1 MESIIRAI
9 EIYPDRVRLLD
20 QRKLPLVE
28 EYVECYTYQEVAEA
42 IRTMVVRGAPA
53 IGVAAAGGV
62 ALGVQNLQSGSPE
75 VIAVQFETIC
85 TTLAQTRPTAVNLF
99 WAIDRMRTRARQYQ
113 GTPLS
118 QLQQALQAEARRLL
132 QEDIDINRRIG
143 VYGLPLV
150 PPGSTI
156 LTHCN
161 AGALANAAYVT
172 ALGVIRAAHFA
183 GRHVQ
188 VFDDDTRPVLDGAR
202 LTTCGSRRAGNAVPL

>member
-1 MESIIRAI
+1 MESIIRTI
-9 EIYPDRVRLLD
+9 EISPDHVRLLD

-28 EYVECYTYQEVAEA
+28 EYVECHTYQEVAEA

-53 IGVAAAGGV
+53 IGVAAAGGI
-62 ALGVQNLQSGSPE
+62 ALGGQHLQSGSPE
-75 VIAVQFETIC
+75 AIAVQFETIC

-99 WAIDRMRTRARQYQ
+99 WAIDRMRTCARQYQ

-150 PPGSTI
+150 PPGRTI

-161 AGALANAAYVT
+161 AGALAT
-172 ALGVIRAAHFA
+172 A
-183 GRHVQ
+183 
-188 VFDDDTRPVLDGAR
+188 
-202 LTTCGSRRAGNAVPL
+202 